1 MDSLD
6 DAKKMEELK
15 KFLEEGVPF
24 DVALNKIGEKRTS
37 FTIKKL
43 SEISVRSNTVGGCDI
58 GSQYCGCEKWV

>member
-24 DVALNKIGEKRTS
+24 DVALNKIGEKRSS
-37 FTIKKL
+37 FSIKKL